1 MERSIKQQLISWKNK
16 GDFCGIIKKNPFYLE
31 NGI

>member
-16 GDFCGIIKKNPFYLE
+16 GDFCGIIIKVRNQVGQK
-31 NGI
+31 